1 MIASTVSAR
10 IDGLSAPPVIVSP
23 RPRRMYGP
31 TPIGAADLG
40 QRDTRD
46 EARAALGELA
56 LVEVGVV
63 AEELDGDGLPEDGV
77 AEELEALVGGDA
89 AVLVR
94 ERPVRE
100 REQEQRGIDLDLQR
114 LLQLVERAFLVPR
127 VLRSRHDRS

>member
-1 MIASTVSAR
+1 
-10 IDGLSAPPVIVSP
+10 
-23 RPRRMYGP
+23 MYGADAD
-31 TPIGAADLG
+31 GAADLG

-56 LVEVGVV
+56 LVELGVV
-63 AEELDGDGLPEDGV
+63 AEELDRDGLPEDRV

-100 REQEQRGIDLDLQR
+100 REQEQGGVDVDAAASAATR
-114 LLQLVERAFLVPR
+114 RARVPR
-127 VLRSRHDRS
+127 APCAPFASRPVESQAGAD